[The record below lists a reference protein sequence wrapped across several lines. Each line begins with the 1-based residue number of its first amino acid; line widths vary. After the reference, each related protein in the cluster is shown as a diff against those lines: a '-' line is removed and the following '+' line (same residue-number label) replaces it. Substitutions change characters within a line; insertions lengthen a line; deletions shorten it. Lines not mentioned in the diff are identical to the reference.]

1 MKSPSKKQ
9 ALMMNTAHTQSEQS
23 VFERQ
28 QHTPSGQQPRSGV
41 WQDNPTPPAAR
52 TASPQPAPRKTVTRA
67 QAMNTPPARSQ
78 NKPTTTRKTVHLTLW
93 VKPVVK
99 AELERI
105 AEREGVSVSR
115 AGGAL
120 LEQALQQHIDMQYG
134 ALLQPII
141 EQAIAK
147 HMRGISTRLAWLLV
161 RVAFDAGQTRSLVTN
176 LLGRQPGISE
186 AELTNILDG
195 SSKTAKGNITRK
207 TPQLTELMEAVEH
220 WLLAEEKGT
229 QKND

>member
-1 MKSPSKKQ
+1 MV
-9 ALMMNTAHTQSEQS
+9 NTVHTQSEQS

-28 QHTPSGQQPRSGV
+28 QHTANGQQPRSGV

-52 TASPQPAPRKTVTRA
+52 TASPQPAPRKNLTRA
-67 QAMNTPPARSQ
+67 QRLNTSPARSQ
-78 NKPTTTRKTVHLTLW
+78 NRPTANRKTVHLTLW

-99 AELERI
+99 SELERI
-105 AEREGVSVSR
+105 AQREGVSVSR

-147 HMRGISTRLAWLLV
+147 HMRAISTRLAWLLV

-176 LLGRQPGISE
+176 MLGRQPGVSE
-186 AELTNILDG
+186 AELTKVLDG

-207 TPQLTELMEAVEH
+207 TPQLAELMEAVEQ
-220 WLLAEEKGT
+220 WIATEEKGT
-229 QKND
+229 HKNA